1 MPASTVSARPLISR
15 LHPAAFRWSIARAL
29 LALIALGLA
38 TLSAQADT
46 LTLASSYKAAG
57 KNPDGSAYTGT
68 VTLKVIS
75 DTTYTI
81 EWKIGDSVLKGFG
94 MRQGDTLAATYMLDG
109 QPGLVM
115 YKVQQGGTLSGTWAI
130 KGESGSGSEVLTP
143 R

>member
-1 MPASTVSARPLISR
+1 MYPSTIPAFSLTSR
-15 LHPAAFRWSIARAL
+15 ICQAASRCFARAV
-29 LALIALGLA
+29 LAVIALGFVGI
-38 TLSAQADT
+38 SAGADS
-46 LTLASSYKAAG
+46 LTLAPSYKAAG

-68 VTLKVIS
+68 VTIKIIS
-75 DTTYTI
+75 DTTYTV

-109 QPGLVM
+109 QPGLVV
-115 YKVQQGGTLSGTWAI
+115 YKVQQGGTLNGTWAI